1 MTLPQLGRCS
11 LLWDWREEARF
22 QSSSVCVDGQS
33 LEAGA
38 TMRGRGFG
46 DDGK

>member
-1 MTLPQLGRCS
+1 MTLPQLGQCS
-11 LLWDWREEARF
+11 LLWGWREEARF
-22 QSSSVCVDGQS
+22 QSSVCVDGQS

-38 TMRGRGFG
+38 AMRGRRFG